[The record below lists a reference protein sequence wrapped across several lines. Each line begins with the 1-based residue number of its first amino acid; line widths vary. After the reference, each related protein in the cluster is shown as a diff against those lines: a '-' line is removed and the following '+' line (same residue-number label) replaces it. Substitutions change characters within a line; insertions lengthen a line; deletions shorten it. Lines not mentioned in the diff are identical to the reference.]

1 MLEEA
6 RNADALGRAVDG
18 LCARFAQGALRPDD
32 IVTLGELPQA
42 MQDRRWIAHDYANKA
57 RREADAVVFARF
69 TRDMGT
75 ILDCGAHWGY
85 TALAIRMFG
94 TDCPIVS
101 IEASSTNAACLAE
114 LRQLDGNYD
123 FVIAALGV
131 EPARRDLY
139 CPVVNGFALTGLN
152 CIDGQPFNAWHRALI
167 VSLLGGAIPE
177 AEVYR
182 CQLLREVVET
192 LRLDDLLAAGRF
204 RLPVNPVAAIK
215 LDVDGSEPAALRGA
229 TRTLERDRPFI
240 MIEEGNRNPEVAG
253 LLVGLGYVYAERD
266 GERLRRTD
274 AFSNVV
280 NGYWLHPHHL
290 QRYIAMGLL

>member
-1 MLEEA
+1 MPS
-6 RNADALGRAVDG
+6 V
-18 LCARFAQGALRPDD
+18 
-32 IVTLGELPQA
+32 
-42 MQDRRWIAHDYANKA
+42 WH
-57 RREADAVVFARF
+57 
-69 TRDMGT
+69 
-75 ILDCGAHWGY
+75 
-85 TALAIRMFG
+85 
-94 TDCPIVS
+94 
-101 IEASSTNAACLAE
+101 E

-123 FVIAALGV
+123 FVIAALGA

-152 CIDGQPFNAWHRALI
+152 CIDGRLLDAWHRAH
-167 VSLLGGAIPE
+167 VVKLLGGAIPE
-177 AEVYR
+177 AETYR

-192 LRLDDLLAAGRF
+192 LRLDDLLASPGRF

-253 LLVGLGYVYAERD
+253 LLVGLGYFYAERD

-274 AFSNVV
+274 AYSNVV
-280 NGYWLHPHHL
+280 NGYWLHPQHL
-290 QRYIAMGLL
+290 TRYVAMELL